1 MAEKE
6 LNSLKTLFQTEEKNK
21 CSVQHARNR
30 KKGHLSTEDIAA
42 IVNSSVD
49 YNDSYLVLKC
59 SYAALASG
67 VDTV

>member
-1 MAEKE
+1 MI
-6 LNSLKTLFQTEEKNK
+6 
-21 CSVQHARNR
+21 HATCQKQ
-30 KKGHLSTEDIAA
+30 KKGHLSTEDIAS